1 MTKTPILSIIV
12 ARTKNHCIGI
22 NGDLPFHLRSDL
34 QNFKKL
40 TSGKPIIMGRK
51 TFQSLPKLLPNRTH
65 IVISRDYNFKAASGV
80 NSEVLVFS
88 NLVTAT
94 AAARAIAS
102 ENSLDEVFVI
112 GGGEIYN
119 QAQSLADKIY
129 LTEADC
135 EIGGDTFFEIN
146 DESAWETIETTHFT
160 ATEHD
165 QFPFDIKIMVRKP
178 INGGKTT

>member
-1 MTKTPILSIIV
+1 MTKTPTLSIIV

-65 IVISRDYNFKAASGV
+65 IVISRDYNFKAASNP

-102 ENSLDEVFVI
+102 ENGLDEVFVI

-146 DESAWETIETTHFT
+146 DESAWETVETTHF
-160 ATEHD
+160 AAAEHD
-165 QFPFDIKIMVRKP
+165 QFAFDIKIMVRKP

>member
-1 MTKTPILSIIV
+1 MYISLIAALAADRV
-12 ARTKNHCIGI
+12 IGME
-22 NGDLPFHLRSDL
+22 NAMPWHLPADLAW
-34 QNFKKL
+34 FKRNTL
-40 TSGKPIIMGRK
+40 DKPVIMGRK

-65 IVISRDYNFKAASGV
+65 IVISRDYNFKAASNP

-102 ENSLDEVFVI
+102 ENGLDEVFVI

-146 DESAWETIETTHFT
+146 DESAWETVETTHFD
-160 ATEHD
+160 AAEHD

-178 INGGKTT
+178 TNGGKTT